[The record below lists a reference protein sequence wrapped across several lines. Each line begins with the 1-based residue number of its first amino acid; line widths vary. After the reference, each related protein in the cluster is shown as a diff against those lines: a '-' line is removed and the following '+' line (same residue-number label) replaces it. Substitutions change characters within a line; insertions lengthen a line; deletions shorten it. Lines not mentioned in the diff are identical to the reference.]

1 MGNPMNPPPTAIG
14 HYTPAEVGRLA
25 GVSSRR
31 IGQWARHEIIL
42 PSVSQHPNIYSYAD
56 AGEAVLTHY
65 LVDEGM
71 KPRDLRQI
79 IPRLRHEYGAWPLA
93 RAPLFH
99 EGKLLLV
106 KRPDGLYDIKDP
118 AEAKV
123 MKGTFVD
130 LRAIRDALS
139 RGGWVAY
146 KTPRHHIEVDPDR
159 HSGEPVIRGRRI
171 ATSRVA
177 SLAELPE
184 GRKTLRDDFGLT
196 DAEIDDAIE
205 YERDVAA
212 LAA

>member
-1 MGNPMNPPPTAIG
+1 MTLPPTAIG

-31 IGQWARHEIIL
+31 IGQWARHGIIL
-42 PSVSQHPNIYSYAD
+42 PSVSRHPNIYSYAD

-65 LVDEGM
+65 LVEQGW
-71 KPRDLRQI
+71 KPRDLRLI
-79 IPRLRHEYGAWPLA
+79 ISRLRDEHGDWPLA
-93 RAPLFH
+93 KAPLYH
-99 EGKLLLV
+99 EGKLLVV
-106 KRPDGLYDIKDP
+106 KRPDGLYDIKSA

-123 MKGTFVD
+123 MEGTIID

-146 KTPRHHIEVDPDR
+146 KTPRDHIEVDPDR

-177 SLAELPE
+177 ALADRPE

-205 YERDVAA
+205 YERDLAA